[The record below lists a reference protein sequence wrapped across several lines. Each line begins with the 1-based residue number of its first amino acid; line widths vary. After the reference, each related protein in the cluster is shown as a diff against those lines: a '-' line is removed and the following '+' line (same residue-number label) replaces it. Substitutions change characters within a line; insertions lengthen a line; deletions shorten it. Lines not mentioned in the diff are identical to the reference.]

1 MRNSS
6 GIVAVVMMRWDAAP
20 TCKSVTWSEGE
31 SECASTARLLQLG
44 PWKLDSKGRE
54 QQCAQRRRVRVDGGV
69 V

>member
-6 GIVAVVMMRWDAAP
+6 GIAAVVMMRWDAAP
-20 TCKSVTWSEGE
+20 MCKSLTWSEGE

-44 PWKLDSKGRE
+44 PWKLEPKGRE